1 MHLFVQVST
10 VLGVAIRE
18 ERLQHSWTEGV
29 AIWVAVIVV
38 SGVGKPHQELLIA
51 MYCLNRKVLMAG
63 CTAYHRSWQ

>member
-1 MHLFVQVST
+1 MLLRLLVQVST

-38 SGVGKPHQELLIA
+38 SGVGKP
-51 MYCLNRKVLMAG
+51 N
-63 CTAYHRSWQ
+63 

>member
-1 MHLFVQVST
+1 MRLLVQVST
-10 VLGVAIRE
+10 VLGVAIHE

-38 SGVGKPHQELLIA
+38 SGVGKPNYGLLTA
-51 MYCLNRKVLMAG
+51 THCLNRKVLTAG

>member
-1 MHLFVQVST
+1 MRLLVQVST

-38 SGVGKPHQELLIA
+38 SGVGKPNSGLLTA
-51 MYCLNRKVLMAG
+51 TFCLNREVPMAG
-63 CTAYHRSWQ
+63 CTACYRSWQ